1 MKWVWI
7 VAAALSAA
15 PMAVN
20 AATVVNGGFET
31 GDFTGWTPIGAPDQF
46 VVSSYTHPHTGS
58 GTYFPVEGAKFALVG
73 AYMFQSLTPEG
84 ISQDLDFNGSER
96 LNGSAA
102 LLSFAV
108 DRLAFNVEGFVR
120 LTDSVGN
127 SVNLFHQTTVG
138 LGDFGGT
145 PWIGFSV
152 TPAAGHYRL
161 EAFTFDHT
169 SDAQQSAL
177 LLLDAFRITPVPEPR
192 TWALLV
198 GGFALTGVA
207 LRLRRPGALPG

>member
-102 LLSFAV
+102 LLSFA
-108 DRLAFNVEGFVR
+108 
-120 LTDSVGN
+120 DSAQEIAP
-127 SVNLFHQTTVG
+127 S
-138 LGDFGGT
+138 
-145 PWIGFSV
+145 
-152 TPAAGHYRL
+152 
-161 EAFTFDHT
+161 EA
-169 SDAQQSAL
+169 
-177 LLLDAFRITPVPEPR
+177 
-192 TWALLV
+192 WAL
-198 GGFALTGVA
+198 GWTTEE
-207 LRLRRPGALPG
+207 PGTQRHSSASV